1 MEKRKLHKSKELIEY
16 GIDEL
21 FEMLNIKN
29 DKDIQEKRNRRRKES
44 KKYVCIFPTKKKI
57 KEYGKIVQR

>member
-1 MEKRKLHKSKELIEY
+1 MEKRKLHKSKDLIEY

-29 DKDIQEKRNRRRKES
+29 DKDIQEKRN
-44 KKYVCIFPTKKKI
+44 
-57 KEYGKIVQR
+57 

>member
-1 MEKRKLHKSKELIEY
+1 MKKRKLHKSKDLIEY

-29 DKDIQEKRNRRRKES
+29 DKDIQEKRN
-44 KKYVCIFPTKKKI
+44 
-57 KEYGKIVQR
+57 

>member
-1 MEKRKLHKSKELIEY
+1 MKKRKFHKSKDLIEY

-29 DKDIQEKRNRRRKES
+29 DKDI
-44 KKYVCIFPTKKKI
+44 
-57 KEYGKIVQR
+57 

>member
-1 MEKRKLHKSKELIEY
+1 MEKRKLHKSKDLIEY

-44 KKYVCIFPTKKKI
+44 KKYVCIFPTKRK
-57 KEYGKIVQR
+57 